1 MKVEQAKQV
10 LKNNGYNICNLWHV
24 QDIKK
29 NYICSERTAQNILN
43 KSLTSEY
50 IIEDIF
56 KEIDAHCE
64 NLKLKKQ

>member
-1 MKVEQAKQV
+1 MNVEQAKQI
-10 LKNNGYNICNLWHV
+10 LKNNGYYIGNLWHV
-24 QDIKK
+24 EDIKK

-56 KEIDAHCE
+56 KEIDTNCE
-64 NLKLKKQ
+64 NLKLKKH